1 MEAQR
6 LENLSLGLV
15 DKNPEDPL
23 EDGYNNMI
31 KKRQSYMMTKYLKKL
46 KDQNLDEDRKSLNF
60 NGVSFPKSTVIHSY
74 YKHDFNGER
83 KMY

>member
-1 MEAQR
+1 
-6 LENLSLGLV
+6 
-15 DKNPEDPL
+15 
-23 EDGYNNMI
+23 
-31 KKRQSYMMTKYLKKL
+31 MMTKYLKKL

-60 NGVSFPKSTVIHSY
+60 NGVSFPKSTAIHSY